1 MLDVGDVDVLNT
13 LINKCSV
20 ESILLIEQRAEA
32 SHVIERQ
39 HVHGMLSVSGFSVA
53 AAIYLCRSDCIIYEG
68 LSFLPGIHTRR

>member
-39 HVHGMLSVSGFSVA
+39 HVHGMLSVSGSLWQQPYISA
-53 AAIYLCRSDCIIYEG
+53 G
-68 LSFLPGIHTRR
+68 LIVSYI